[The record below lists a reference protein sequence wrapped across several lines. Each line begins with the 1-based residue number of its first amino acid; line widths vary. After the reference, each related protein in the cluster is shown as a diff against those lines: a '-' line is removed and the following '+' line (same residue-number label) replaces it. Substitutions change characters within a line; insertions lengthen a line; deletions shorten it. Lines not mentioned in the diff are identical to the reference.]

1 MSKNNIVFFNLS
13 DEKKASFKGECIDPA
28 HEYRILVPVNDEAT
42 ELLYKGEIYINGE
55 ISNDM
60 IGLIFY
66 EDTFYYMESK
76 LFDFINVECDT
87 LINMYEEEILD
98 ADQLDKAINIIEV
111 IISNTDDK
119 TLLQFAQMLLELLN
133 LAKRNRTIVGFCF

>member
-1 MSKNNIVFFNLS
+1 
-13 DEKKASFKGECIDPA
+13 
-28 HEYRILVPVNDEAT
+28 
-42 ELLYKGEIYINGE
+42 
-55 ISNDM
+55 
-60 IGLIFY
+60 
-66 EDTFYYMESK
+66 MESK

-98 ADQLDKAINIIEV
+98 TDQLDKAINIIEV

>member
-1 MSKNNIVFFNLS
+1 MSENNLVFFNLS
-13 DEKKASFKGECIDPA
+13 DEKKALYKDECIDPT
-28 HEYRILVPVNDEAT
+28 HEYRILVPVNDEAA
-42 ELLYKGEIYINGE
+42 ELLYQGEIYINGE

-60 IGLIFY
+60 TGLIFF

-76 LFDFINVECDT
+76 LFDFINVECGT

-98 ADQLDKAINIIEV
+98 TDQLDKAINIIEV
-111 IISNTDDK
+111 IISNNDDK

-133 LAKRNRTIVGFCF
+133 SAKKYRTIVGFCF

>member
-1 MSKNNIVFFNLS
+1 
-13 DEKKASFKGECIDPA
+13 
-28 HEYRILVPVNDEAT
+28 
-42 ELLYKGEIYINGE
+42 
-55 ISNDM
+55 M

-98 ADQLDKAINIIEV
+98 TDQLDKAINIIEV
-111 IISNTDDK
+111 IISNNDDK